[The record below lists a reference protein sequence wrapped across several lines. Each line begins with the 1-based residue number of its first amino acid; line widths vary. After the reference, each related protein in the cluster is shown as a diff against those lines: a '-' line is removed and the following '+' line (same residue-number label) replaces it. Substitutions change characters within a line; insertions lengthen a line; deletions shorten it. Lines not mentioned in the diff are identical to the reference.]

1 MTATFVDFTI
11 RDDFRMIT
19 ILYYRTVIS
28 ATKQITLN
36 YDSDLKTYQAAPEND
51 ASSAIQLCINYA
63 KREAYSIYD
72 RYLNFLNYSSTFRFY
87 AAYAPRLDIY

>member
-36 YDSDLKTYQAAPEND
+36 YDADLKTYQVAPEND
-51 ASSAIQLCINYA
+51 ASSAIQLYINYA
-63 KREAYSIYD
+63 KGETYSIYD
-72 RYLNFLNYSSTFRFY
+72 RYLNFRNYSSTFRFY